1 MVQGHGYG
9 YKGEKDKNMPSY
21 CFFISRSLIVGSG
34 TDENLRLAVTG
45 ES

>member
-21 CFFISRSLIVGSG
+21 CFFIYLEV
-34 TDENLRLAVTG
+34 E
-45 ES
+45 